1 MLLDRKGFERLP
13 ECLALALAVSLP
25 WSTSATG
32 ILAVLW
38 LLAVTP
44 TIDLQSLRRIV
55 SSPTG
60 GFPLLLV
67 ALGALGML
75 WAGVPWTERIAGV
88 TSFLKLLFIPLL
100 MHQFSRTGGG
110 RQVLIG
116 FLVSCGLLLALSWL
130 MIAWPGIPWHSRANI
145 AGIPVKDYLSQS
157 TLFTICIFVIGQFA
171 YDMWRDGRCRLA
183 LALIVLALIM
193 LGNVLYV
200 ATARTALVVIPV
212 LTLVFGYKLSGW
224 KGAIGL
230 IVACFVL
237 AAAAWPSSTYLRTRI
252 VSFFHELDAY
262 RPGGTA
268 TSAGERLV
276 YWTKS
281 VEFIREAPVFGH
293 GTGSIHDQF
302 HRTTTGQTG
311 MAAEASTNPHN
322 QTFAVGI
329 QLGLVGIAV
338 LYAMW
343 IAHLALFRFGTFA
356 AWVGLVVVIQNIV
369 GSLFNSHLFDFTHGW
384 VYVVGVGIA
393 GGVVLKELVAR
404 PHAAAASATR

>member
-1 MLLDRKGFERLP
+1 M
-13 ECLALALAVSLP
+13 
-25 WSTSATG
+25 
-32 ILAVLW
+32 
-38 LLAVTP
+38 
-44 TIDLQSLRRIV
+44 IDLQSLRRIV
-55 SSPTG
+55 SNPVG
-60 GFPLLLV
+60 GFPLLFV
-67 ALGALGML
+67 ALGVLGML
-75 WAGVPWTERIAGV
+75 WADVPWMERFAGV

-130 MIAWPGIPWHSRANI
+130 MIAWPGIPWHSRAYS
-145 AGIPVKDYLSQS
+145 AGIPVKAYISQS

-171 YDMWRDGRCRLA
+171 YEMWHDGRRSLA
-183 LALIVLALIM
+183 LALIALALII
-193 LGNVLYV
+193 LAKVFYV

-252 VSFFHELDAY
+252 VTFFHELDAY
-262 RPGGTA
+262 RRGGAA
-268 TSAGERLV
+268 TSAGERLLF
-276 YWTKS
+276 WRKS

-293 GTGSIHDQF
+293 GTGSIHEQF
-302 HRTTTGQTG
+302 QRSTVGQTG
-311 MAAEASTNPHN
+311 MASYGSTNPHN

-343 IAHLALFRFGTFA
+343 IAHLAL
-356 AWVGLVVVIQNIV
+356 
-369 GSLFNSHLFDFTHGW
+369 
-384 VYVVGVGIA
+384 Y
-393 GGVVLKELVAR
+393 
-404 PHAAAASATR
+404 

>member
-1 MLLDRKGFERLP
+1 MLLDRKRFERLP
-13 ECLALALAVSLP
+13 ECLALTLAVSLP

-38 LLAVTP
+38 LLAGIP

-55 SSPTG
+55 SNPAG

-75 WAGVPWTERIAGV
+75 WAGVPWTERFASV

-116 FLVSCGLLLALSWL
+116 FLVSYGLLLALSWL

-145 AGIPVKDYLSQS
+145 AGIPVKDYISQS

-171 YDMWRDGRCRLA
+171 YDMWHDGRRRLA
-183 LALIVLALIM
+183 LALIALALIM
-193 LGNVLYV
+193 LANVFYV

-212 LTLVFGYKLSGW
+212 LTLVFGYKLSAW

-252 VSFFHELDAY
+252 VTFSSMNSMRIGPAAQLPRRANVCCFGRNRWNLYGRRLCSVTARTRYTNSSSAPPLGRLAWRHTGRPIRTTRPSPSGSNSAWSASRCYTPCGSRIWRCFELAPS
-262 RPGGTA
+262 RPGWGLLSSSRILSVRCLTRICS
-268 TSAGERLV
+268 TLPMAGFT
-276 YWTKS
+276 WWAS
-281 VEFIREAPVFGH
+281 
-293 GTGSIHDQF
+293 GS
-302 HRTTTGQTG
+302 R
-311 MAAEASTNPHN
+311 A
-322 QTFAVGI
+322 
-329 QLGLVGIAV
+329 
-338 LYAMW
+338 
-343 IAHLALFRFGTFA
+343 
-356 AWVGLVVVIQNIV
+356 
-369 GSLFNSHLFDFTHGW
+369 GSC
-384 VYVVGVGIA
+384 
-393 GGVVLKELVAR
+393 
-404 PHAAAASATR
+404 